1 MKLAIVIPVFNERDS
16 LAALF
21 ASIEE
26 HAAPYDYRVIFID
39 DGSTDGSW
47 DVLRTLAEK
56 SDRVDLIRFRRN
68 FGKTPALAAGIARAE
83 GDVLVTLDAD
93 LQDDPRELPRLL
105 AALDGGLDLVVGWK
119 QKRNDPWHK
128 TIPSRIYNGWV
139 SRTFNLQF
147 HDVNSGFKVMRMEV
161 ARRLPLR
168 GELHRMIVVNA
179 HAFGY
184 RVGEVPVTHHPR
196 RFGIS
201 KFGLTRFVTG
211 GLDVVATWFR
221 LRHGDAPL
229 HVLGRVGFASLTLG
243 LIFTI
248 AAVSIATGLTPIPA
262 THDIIAVIFFAV
274 CAVVLVVAGLLTF
287 LLGLVA
293 DLVGQHTPACLDP
306 ESCVAEEIRRA

>member
-1 MKLAIVIPVFNERDS
+1 MKLVLVIPVYNERDS

-21 ASIEE
+21 TSIEE
-26 HAAPYDYRVIFID
+26 HAAPYDYHVIFID

-47 DVLRTLAEK
+47 EVMQTIAKK
-56 SDRVDLIRFRRN
+56 SDRVELVRFRRN

-83 GDVLVTLDAD
+83 GDILVTMDAD
-93 LQDDPRELPRLL
+93 LQDDPKELPRLL
-105 AALDGGLDLVVGWK
+105 AALDDGLDLVVGWK

-128 TIPSRIYNGWV
+128 TFPSRIYNWVV
-139 SRTFNLQF
+139 SRTFGLQF

-179 HAFGY
+179 HASGY
-184 RVGEVPVTHHPR
+184 HVGEVPVEHHPR
-196 RFGIS
+196 RFGVS

-229 HVLGRVGFASLTLG
+229 HVLGRAGCAGATVGLVLAISA
-243 LIFTI
+243 IC
-248 AAVSIATGLTPIPA
+248 IATGLTPIPA
-262 THDIIAVIFFAV
+262 ALDIIATIGFAV
-274 CAVVLVVAGLLTF
+274 CAVVFVVAGLIMF

-293 DLVGQHTPACLDP
+293 DLVGQHSPPCLDA
-306 ESCVAEEIRRA
+306 ESCVAEETRPH